1 MRLLMI
7 EDNRALADS
16 VGRGLE
22 KEGFAVDLAYTGEN
36 GEEMAFVNP
45 YDVILLDLNLPDKD
59 GIDILKAL
67 RMDGNETPVII
78 ATARDRVDQRAL
90 GLDFGA
96 DDYLCDEALCASG
109 AAGKDTG
116 GDPSLSRQDKS
127 GYFGRQLTGESGNPT
142 GGMEWHS
149 TRTGDQGI

>member
-16 VGRGLE
+16 VARGLE
-22 KEGFAVDLAYTGEN
+22 KEGFAVDLTYTGED

-78 ATARDRVDQRAL
+78 ATAR
-90 GLDFGA
+90 
-96 DDYLCDEALCASG
+96 
-109 AAGKDTG
+109 AAWI
-116 GDPSLSRQDKS
+116 SVRLVLISVQ
-127 GYFGRQLTGESGNPT
+127 
-142 GGMEWHS
+142 M
-149 TRTGDQGI
+149 IM